1 MVGLVVFGIGRNTLV
16 HRQNGIPHVC
26 VCYVC
31 CVCVYYIIRETMA
44 TVDVVA
50 LSNATRARVQITK
63 ADLIG
68 MVLNLMGSMF
78 CHACAILFIIN

>member
-1 MVGLVVFGIGRNTLV
+1 MAYHMCVYVVCI
-16 HRQNGIPHVC
+16 
-26 VCYVC
+26 
-31 CVCVYYIIRETMA
+31 VCVYYIIRETMA